1 MSEIAISCSEI
12 AVGVILIPAAL
23 FVSNKV
29 YKGTRSPNA
38 IIFLSFTF
46 VYGLQNI
53 ARAVCLLTI
62 ESNTIMLVKAKI
74 TLMTCYN
81 LLSL

>member
-1 MSEIAISCSEI
+1 MSNIAVSCSEI

-29 YKGTRSPNA
+29 YRGTRSPNA
-38 IIFLSFTF
+38 IILLSFTF
-46 VYGLQNI
+46 LYGLQNI

-62 ESNTIMLVKAKI
+62 KKNMKMLLKAEI
-74 TLMTCYN
+74 TLNTCYS
-81 LLSL
+81 LLPL